1 MEQKIYLFGLN
12 HKTAEIR
19 IREKFALNG
28 FHPAQEGLLD
38 RNGLISEVLVLSTC
52 NRVEILCVSHEDPD
66 DVTDLVLSVWAAF
79 CRQDMETLSQ
89 HIYSFKGLDAV
100 THLFSVASSLD
111 SMVLGEP
118 QILGQLKDAYRKSVE
133 EKTAGVIINRLLHK
147 SFSAAKRIRT
157 ETALAT
163 SAVSIS
169 YAAVELAKKI
179 FGELHGQQA
188 MLIGAGEMAELA
200 ATHLLN
206 SGLSSIMVANRTP
219 ERASELAARFNG
231 QSMCMEKMLENLHKA
246 DIVISSTGASTSII
260 KAAQVRDVLKKRK
273 HQPMFFIDIAV
284 PRDIDP
290 DVNMLDNVYLYDI
303 DDLKEVV
310 EENLAG
316 RREEAARAKEIVVQE
331 VDKFSQWLNSMDLSP
346 TIVDLL
352 NRGEHLARKE
362 LKKSLRSLGSD
373 VDDRTAAAM
382 EQMALSMVRK
392 LYHEPIVF
400 LKRRAQEEGSS
411 QKFVDLARRLF
422 NLDNE
427 QIPHDAHQNKKK
439 ENSI

>member
-1 MEQKIYLFGLN
+1 MEQQIYLFGLN
-12 HKTAEIR
+12 HKTADIE
-19 IREKFALNG
+19 IREKFALSG
-28 FHPAQEGLLD
+28 FNPNNDGLMD
-38 RNGLISEVLVLSTC
+38 KDGLVCEALVLSTC
-52 NRVEILCVSHEDPD
+52 NRVEILCVSNGDFDE
-66 DVTDLVLSVWAAF
+66 VRAKVLKEWAGY
-79 CRQDMETLSQ
+79 CRQDQELLRN
-89 HIYSFKGLDAV
+89 HIYSFKDLDAV
-100 THLFSVASSLD
+100 NHLFSVAASLD

-157 ETALAT
+157 ETAVSS

-179 FGELHGQQA
+179 FGELKDQRA

-200 ATHLLN
+200 ALHLLN
-206 SGLSSIMVANRTP
+206 SGLKDIMVANRTP
-219 ERASELAARFNG
+219 ERARELADRFNG

-246 DIVISSTGASTSII
+246 DIVISSTGSRTSII
-260 KAAQVRDVLKKRK
+260 SAAQIKKVLKKRK

-290 DVNMLDNVYLYDI
+290 DANLLDNVYLYDI

-310 EENLAG
+310 EENLAN
-316 RREEAARAKEIVVQE
+316 RREEADRAREIVRQE
-331 VDKFSQWLNSMDLSP
+331 VDKFSDWLGSLDLSP

-352 NRGEHLARKE
+352 SRGELIARKE
-362 LKKSLRSLGSD
+362 LKKSMRSLGPE
-373 VDDRTAAAM
+373 VDQATGQAM
-382 EQMALSMVRK
+382 EQLAMSLVGK

-400 LKRRAQEEGSS
+400 LKRRAREEGSS
-411 QKFVDLARRLF
+411 QKFIDLARRIF
-422 NLDNE
+422 NLDDE
-427 QIPHDAHQNKKK
+427 QIPLDAHQSKKGK
-439 ENSI
+439 KQ